1 MKRTKLLA
9 TALLLGCWTILPAAA
24 APLSVVAAENFYGD
38 VARQIGGADV
48 AVTSIMSNPDQDPHL
63 FEASPSTARDL
74 AGAKIVIASG
84 ADYDPWMEKLL
95 AASNAPGREKI
106 VVADLVHKKAGDN
119 PHIWYDPATMAALA
133 DRLTADLVAIDPAH
147 KSGYQKRAAAFLASL
162 EPLDAKI
169 SAMKKKFAGAP
180 VTASEPVFGYMAQA
194 LGLKM
199 RNEKFQ
205 LAVMNNTEPSVSDV
219 AAFED
224 DLKTHKVRVMLFNAQ
239 ASEPAVRR
247 LVKIAEAEKI
257 PVVGV
262 TETEPAGK
270 TYQDWMLSQLNALDK
285 ALAGPTQ

>member
-1 MKRTKLLA
+1 MKRAKRLA
-9 TALLLGCWTILPAAA
+9 TALLLGCWSILPAAA

-38 VARQIGGADV
+38 VARQIGGADI

-95 AASNAPGREKI
+95 AASTAPGRKEI

-133 DRLTADLVAIDPAH
+133 DRLTADLVAADPAH
-147 KSGYQKRAAAFLASL
+147 EADYRKRHADFLASL
-162 EPLDAKI
+162 RPLDAKI
-169 SAMKKKFAGAP
+169 GEMRAKFAGVP
-180 VTASEPVFGYMAQA
+180 VTASEPVFGYMAKA

-199 RNEKFQ
+199 HSEKFQ
-205 LAVMNNTEPSVSDV
+205 LAVMNNTEPGVSDV

-224 DLKTHKVRVMLFNAQ
+224 DLKQHKVRVMLFNAQ
-239 ASEPAVRR
+239 ANEPSVQR
-247 LVKIAEAEKI
+247 LLKLARDEKI
-257 PVVGV
+257 PIVGI

-270 TYQDWMLSQLNALDK
+270 TYQDWMLSQLAALDK
-285 ALAGPTQ
+285 ALTGPTQ

>member
-1 MKRTKLLA
+1 
-9 TALLLGCWTILPAAA
+9 
-24 APLSVVAAENFYGD
+24 VVAAENFYGD
-38 VARQIGGADV
+38 VAQQIGGADV
-48 AVTSIMSNPDQDPHL
+48 AVTSIMSSPDQDPHL
-63 FEASPSTARDL
+63 FEASPSTAKQL

-95 AASNAPGREKI
+95 NASKAPGRVEI
-106 VVADLVHKKAGDN
+106 VVADLVHKKSGDN
-119 PHIWYDPATMAALA
+119 LHLWYEPATMQALA
-133 DRLTADLVAIDPAH
+133 DRLTSELSMLDPAH
-147 KSGYQKRAAAFLASL
+147 KADYAKRDAAFQASL
-162 EPLDAKI
+162 KTLGDRIA
-169 SAMKKKFAGAP
+169 AMTKKYAGAP
-180 VTASEPVFGYMAQA
+180 VTASEPVFGYMAGA
-194 LGLKM
+194 LGLNM

-239 ASEPAVRR
+239 ASEPAVQR

-257 PVVGV
+257 PVVGI

-270 TYQDWMLSQLNALDK
+270 TYQEWMLSQLNALDK